1 MEKKKVLIV
10 TQELNPYT
18 ELSTIS
24 EHIAKLPQAIQSAG
38 YDVRIL
44 MPRYGVVNER
54 RHRLHEVVRLSG
66 INIIIDD
73 EDFPLIIKV
82 ASLPNSR
89 IQIYFLDNDE
99 FFKRK
104 DIFSDNEGKFFED
117 NAERMAFFNKGAIE
131 TVKKFGWKPD
141 IVHCHGWFSALMP
154 CYLKTVYKNEP
165 VFADANIIFSLYN
178 HEKEES
184 LGKSFLQKANL
195 DGSVSDKDIEK
206 YIGSDISGMYV
217 GAMHFADAIIQSE
230 NELSDKVMQ
239 AFKKLKKNKLEHIE
253 NEKYL
258 DQYVN
263 FYKSVLPVE
272 AQ

>member
-24 EHIAKLPQAIQSAG
+24 EHIARLPHTVQSAG

-44 MPRYGVVNER
+44 MPRYGLVNER

-104 DIFSDNEGKFFED
+104 DVFNDSEGNFFED

-141 IVHCHGWFSALMP
+141 IVHCHGWFASLMP

-165 VFADANIIFSLYN
+165 VFADSNIILSLYN
-178 HEKEES
+178 HEKEEE
-184 LGKSFLQKANL
+184 LGKNFVQKANL
-195 DGSVSDKDIEK
+195 DGSVSDKDMEK
-206 YIGSDISGMYV
+206 YAGHNLTGMLL
-217 GAMHFADAIIQSE
+217 GGMHYADAVIQSE
-230 NELSDKVMQ
+230 ENLADKVSQ
-239 AFKKLKKNKLEHIE
+239 AFKKLKKNKLEYSGD
-253 NEKYL
+253 EKYL
-258 DQYVN
+258 EQYVN
-263 FYKSVLPVE
+263 FYKTVLPVE
-272 AQ
+272 A